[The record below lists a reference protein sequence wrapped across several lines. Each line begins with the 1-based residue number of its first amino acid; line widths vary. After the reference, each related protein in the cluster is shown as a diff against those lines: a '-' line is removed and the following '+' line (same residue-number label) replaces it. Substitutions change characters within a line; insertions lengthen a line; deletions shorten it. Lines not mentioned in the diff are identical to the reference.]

1 MSAEWVVTTWLGN
14 HAVEVELYLNP
25 SLWTGSFG
33 ILPYRQLRHRRRRVQ
48 LACRP
53 LCRSAWCPES
63 RAQMPGVELL
73 LAAAILPFDDKFTG
87 NGIGDVQD
95 GTSMVVGRRGHRNG
109 ELENSN
115 LRLASG

>member
-1 MSAEWVVTTWLGN
+1 
-14 HAVEVELYLNP
+14 
-25 SLWTGSFG
+25 
-33 ILPYRQLRHRRRRVQ
+33 
-48 LACRP
+48 
-53 LCRSAWCPES
+53 
-63 RAQMPGVELL
+63 MPGVELL

-115 LRLASG
+115 LRLASEKRCVRGTRPRGCGLLQSLNVNRMTIHFAVSSGKRSKM